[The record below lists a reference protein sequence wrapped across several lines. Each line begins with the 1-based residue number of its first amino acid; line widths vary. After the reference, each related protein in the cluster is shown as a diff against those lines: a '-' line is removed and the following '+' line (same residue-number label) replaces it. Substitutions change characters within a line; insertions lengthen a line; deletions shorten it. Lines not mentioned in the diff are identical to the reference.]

1 MYECESLFEENDE
14 HTARNSVVIE
24 LVVVHVSLLCEY
36 KGGVFEAYRNYK
48 SEPKIGSQIVS
59 IGLRGFESSNNEVIG
74 ERVRAR
80 TYLTR
85 GGTSK

>member
-36 KGGVFEAYRNYK
+36 KGGVFEA
-48 SEPKIGSQIVS
+48 
-59 IGLRGFESSNNEVIG
+59 
-74 ERVRAR
+74 
-80 TYLTR
+80 
-85 GGTSK
+85 